1 MAAKAARGAAL
12 ERSASQAS
20 TDSAKDNSKGVI
32 KKADLGRCLTSRAR
46 YSGGLTPLPY

>member
-20 TDSAKDNSKGVI
+20 TDSTKDYSKGVI
-32 KKADLGRCLTSRAR
+32 KKADLGRCSTWKIR
-46 YSGGLTPLPY
+46 YSGGLTSL